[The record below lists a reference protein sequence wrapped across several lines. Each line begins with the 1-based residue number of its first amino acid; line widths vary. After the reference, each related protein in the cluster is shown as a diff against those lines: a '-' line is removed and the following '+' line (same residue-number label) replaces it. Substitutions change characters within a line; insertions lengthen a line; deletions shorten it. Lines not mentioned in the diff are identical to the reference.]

1 VNGPFP
7 LRSIRTKLLLTHLL
21 VLAAGVGGLALGVQ
35 LVGPSVFDRMM
46 MRHMGHASGMMGMGM
61 TEGMRQAS
69 ADAFRDSIFQT
80 LLISTFTASIVAVL
94 IAILVSNRITAPL
107 RRLVAGSHR
116 IAAGDFGTRVV
127 AAERDEI
134 GELAETFNA
143 MAAALEDAESR
154 RVRLIGDVAHE
165 LRTPLTTLRGNLEG
179 LLDGVVTP
187 EPELWARLH
196 GETVRLGRLVDDLQ
210 ELSRVESGQLT
221 LEIRPVAPA
230 RVIDAALARLLPQYA
245 EKGVDLRAESSDELS
260 MAADETRMVQVLTN
274 LLSNALRYTPTG
286 GLVTISAR
294 REGESVVTEV
304 RDTGVG
310 IPAEHLPHIFD
321 RFYRVDRARSRALG
335 GSGIGLTIARALVEA
350 QGGRIWA
357 DSPGSDKG
365 STFSVALPAA
375 RADSFTGP

>member
-1 VNGPFP
+1 
-7 LRSIRTKLLLTHLL
+7 
-21 VLAAGVGGLALGVQ
+21 
-35 LVGPSVFDRMM
+35 MM
-46 MRHMGHASGMMGMGM
+46 TRHMGHANGMMGMGM
-61 TEGMRQAS
+61 TEGMSQAS

-80 LLISTFTASIVAVL
+80 LLISTFTASVVAVL
-94 IAILVSNRITAPL
+94 IAILVSSRITAPL
-107 RRLVAGSHR
+107 RRLVTGSHR
-116 IAAGDFGTRVV
+116 IAAGDFGARVS
-127 AAERDEI
+127 AAEHDEI

-165 LRTPLTTLRGNLEG
+165 LRTPLATLRGNLEG
-179 LLDGVVTP
+179 LLDGVVAP

-230 RVIDAALARLLPQYA
+230 RVIDAALARLSPQYA
-245 EKGVDLRAESSDELS
+245 EKGVDIRAEASDQLPM
-260 MAADETRMVQVLTN
+260 MAADEIRMVQVLTN
-274 LLSNALRYTPTG
+274 LLSNALRYTPSG
-286 GLVTISAR
+286 GSVTISVR
-294 REGESVVTEV
+294 RDGDSVTTEV
-304 RDTGVG
+304 RDTGAG
-310 IPAEHLPHIFD
+310 IPAEHLPQIFD

-357 DSPGSDKG
+357 DSPGPDEG
-365 STFSVALPAA
+365 STFSFALPAA
-375 RADSFTGP
+375 RADSFDGP